1 MHEGNG
7 SLVKDLIEP
16 YKAEMIDMIVF
27 KYAKEVLERSDYEP
41 TQHRCMLSDELTK
54 KMIGLFHD
62 SIKNEKID
70 ELIQNFYEAIMN
82 NCEFRVRY

>member
-1 MHEGNG
+1 
-7 SLVKDLIEP
+7 
-16 YKAEMIDMIVF
+16 
-27 KYAKEVLERSDYEP
+27 
-41 TQHRCMLSDELTK
+41 
-54 KMIGLFHD
+54 MIGLFHD